1 MSSYR
6 TISVLEETKKKFD
19 SAYYAAKSIHTGDSE
34 LSMDSFLAKL
44 LKDKKKML
52 TKAEKI
58 QNDFLKPEVVKAAK
72 TNFSHVQHP

>member
-44 LKDKKKML
+44 LKDKKK
-52 TKAEKI
+52 KC
-58 QNDFLKPEVVKAAK
+58 
-72 TNFSHVQHP
+72 

>member
-19 SAYYAAKSIHTGDSE
+19 SAYYAAKSKHTGESE

-44 LKDKKKML
+44 LKDKKK
-52 TKAEKI
+52 KC
-58 QNDFLKPEVVKAAK
+58 
-72 TNFSHVQHP
+72 